1 MASDTIDTY
10 FAELDRL
17 RRQASVQDR
26 QGKALTLESAV
37 AWAMEAACRITGGDN
52 KIVFVGNGGSAAI
65 ASHMAIDYSKNGGM
79 RALAFNDGA
88 ALTCLSNDLGYDKVF
103 STQVDLHGR
112 AGDLL
117 VAISSSGQSPSIL
130 NAVES
135 GRARGMEIVTFSGF
149 RADNP
154 LRRLGDVNFFVDSD
168 RYGFVEIAHLTLIH
182 AILDRAC
189 SQGQRQVC

>member
-65 ASHMAIDYSKNGGM
+65 ASHMAID
-79 RALAFNDGA
+79 
-88 ALTCLSNDLGYDKVF
+88 
-103 STQVDLHGR
+103 
-112 AGDLL
+112 
-117 VAISSSGQSPSIL
+117 
-130 NAVES
+130 
-135 GRARGMEIVTFSGF
+135 
-149 RADNP
+149 
-154 LRRLGDVNFFVDSD
+154 
-168 RYGFVEIAHLTLIH
+168 
-182 AILDRAC
+182 
-189 SQGQRQVC
+189 